1 MIPAALPPGD
11 VVHEQYRI
19 GVRLPGPL
27 HVLNEGLAFVLEVA
41 AIVALAWWGF
51 TTGGNVLVNIILGVG
66 APVAAMV
73 LWGLFAAPRA
83 RFKVALPLVLL
94 VKAVVFGAGAL
105 AFYGVDHAAL
115 ALGFAVVAV
124 LNTALATLDREAHFR
139 TAV

>member
-1 MIPAALPPGD
+1 MYG
-11 VVHEQYRI
+11 I

-51 TTGGNVLVNIILGVG
+51 TTGGNVVVNIILGIG
-66 APVAAMV
+66 TPVAAMV

-83 RFKVALPLVLL
+83 RFKVALPFVLL
-94 VKAVVFGAGAL
+94 VKAIVFSAGAL
-105 AFYGVDHAAL
+105 AFYGVDHATVAVV
-115 ALGFAVVAV
+115 FAVIAV

-139 TAV
+139 AAADPNA

>member
-1 MIPAALPPGD
+1 M
-11 VVHEQYRI
+11 
-19 GVRLPGPL
+19 RLPGPL

-51 TTGGNVLVNIILGVG
+51 TTGGNIMVNIILGVG

>member
-1 MIPAALPPGD
+1 M
-11 VVHEQYRI
+11 
-19 GVRLPGPL
+19 
-27 HVLNEGLAFVLEVA
+27 HVLNEGLAFILEIA

-51 TTGGNVLVNIILGVG
+51 TTGGNIVVNIILGVG
-66 APVAAMV
+66 APGAAIV

-115 ALGFAVVAV
+115 AVGFAVVAV
-124 LNTALATLDREAHFR
+124 LNTTLATLDREAHFR
-139 TAV
+139 TAD

>member
-1 MIPAALPPGD
+1 M
-11 VVHEQYRI
+11 
-19 GVRLPGPL
+19 RLPGPL
-27 HVLNEGLAFVLEVA
+27 HVLNEGLAFILEIA

-51 TTGGNVLVNIILGVG
+51 TTGGNIVVNIILGVG
-66 APVAAMV
+66 APGAAIV

-115 ALGFAVVAV
+115 AVGFAVVAV
-124 LNTALATLDREAHFR
+124 LNTTLATLDREAHFR
-139 TAV
+139 TAD

>member
-1 MIPAALPPGD
+1 MHA
-11 VVHEQYRI
+11 
-19 GVRLPGPL
+19 
-27 HVLNEGLAFVLEVA
+27 LNEGLAFLLEVA

-51 TTGGNVLVNIILGVG
+51 TTGGNVLVNIVLGVG

-73 LWGLFAAPRA
+73 VWGLFAAPRA

-105 AFYGVDHAAL
+105 AFYGVGQTAL
-115 ALGFAVVAV
+115 AVVFAVVAV